1 MSVQALLISVA
12 ITCVMVGVTFLYF
25 RNRIGKTEQKVDL
38 MFQLI
43 QEHEKNS
50 RMTQQ
55 MQMQQMQMHQM
66 VAESNKPSDQE
77 NPSNLINIS
86 DEEEYDSEDSEEIS
100 DSEDEESKLVIGNN
114 DVPDENIS
122 NVKTI
127 SLSLEGAETSN
138 GSINLS
144 DLPEPSEIANLEE
157 NNEINLNDGNSSAD
171 DLDELTL
178 TDQENDNET
187 DNDSSDGTLNNFVI
201 TKSTQDDT
209 DSNNDNEH
217 RDNPNPDDLPSD
229 DNQIQNE
236 STPTTNYAKL
246 TKTQLKQLA
255 QDKGLVGYN
264 KLTKNGLVD
273 LLSQN

>member
-55 MQMQQMQMHQM
+55 MQMQQMQMHEM
-66 VAESNKPSDQE
+66 ASESNNTQEQE

-86 DEEEYDSEDSEEIS
+86 DGEEYDSDDSEEIS
-100 DSEDEESKLVIGNN
+100 DSEDDESKLVIGDNSAHN
-114 DVPDENIS
+114 EDIS
-122 NVKTI
+122 TVKTI
-127 SLSLEGAETSN
+127 SLSLEGAETSS

-144 DLPEPSEIANLEE
+144 DLPEPNEVANLEE
-157 NNEINLNDGNSSAD
+157 NNEINMNDGNSSAD
-171 DLDELTL
+171 ELDDLTL
-178 TDQENDNET
+178 TDQENNNET

-209 DSNNDNEH
+209 NSNNDNEEEGNTIS
-217 RDNPNPDDLPSD
+217 DASSAD
-229 DNQIQNE
+229 DNQTQKD
-236 STPTTNYAKL
+236 TTHTTNYAKL
-246 TKTQLKQLA
+246 TKAQLKQLA